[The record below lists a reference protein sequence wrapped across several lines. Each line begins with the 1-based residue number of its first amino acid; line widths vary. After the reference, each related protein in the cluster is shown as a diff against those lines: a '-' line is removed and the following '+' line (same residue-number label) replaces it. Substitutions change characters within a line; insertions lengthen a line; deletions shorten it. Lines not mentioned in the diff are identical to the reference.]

1 MQSDNYVPGFSGW
14 KLDGTTGEF
23 EINAA
28 NISVG
33 SQPEQPQMIT
43 VTAGEWAAHELPKSA
58 IEHYAFIGSEISKIP
73 DEYRA
78 SAQIGTFDDSHEP
91 GFVDIRTTL
100 TYKRPETAEE
110 AAARI
115 KSSRS
120 PSHSIKFDGDTL
132 IVSCDGAPRIFLGN
146 LEKTAEKL
154 ETPFT
159 VQGDQVFLDQGF
171 IDDGKFSNS
180 GTLRTTTNAAG
191 QTVLAGI
198 GTGLRCMCEGGYTGT
213 RGDKAEKAEVKS
225 DCAADA
231 SKALDQI
238 KSILGTTELA
248 TSLTNVAGKIKEE
261 ASARA
266 AADATMS
273 ARIGSVE
280 AALNSLSAQLAAK
293 R

>member
-132 IVSCDGAPRIFLGN
+132 IVSCDGAPRIFRGN

-159 VQGDQVFLDQGF
+159 VQGDQVVLHKTF
-171 IDDGKFSNS
+171 IDAAAFEPAWRVRTSTSADGQVIAS
-180 GTLRTTTNAAG
+180 GM
-191 QTVLAGI
+191 
-198 GTGLRCMCEGGYTGT
+198 GLGYACEGVNTGT
-213 RGDKAEKAEVKS
+213 PDEKSGEIAVTVEGVQYINRNLIKGEAARLVA
-225 DCAADA
+225 DEIIATCAA
-231 SKALDQI
+231 
-238 KSILGTTELA
+238 
-248 TSLTNVAGKIKEE
+248 
-261 ASARA
+261 
-266 AADATMS
+266 
-273 ARIGSVE
+273 
-280 AALNSLSAQLAAK
+280 AK
-293 R
+293 Q